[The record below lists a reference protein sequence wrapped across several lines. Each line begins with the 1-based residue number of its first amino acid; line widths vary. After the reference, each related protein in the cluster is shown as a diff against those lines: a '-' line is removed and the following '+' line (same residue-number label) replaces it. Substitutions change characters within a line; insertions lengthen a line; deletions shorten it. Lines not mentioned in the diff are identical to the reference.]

1 MPLREIAQLVRF
13 FTPFPH
19 QNQELMRAIWSGAI
33 GFGLVN
39 IPIKMY
45 SATSEAKIEL
55 DMLDKHDLA
64 NIRFARINVDTGEEV
79 AWGDIVKGYKMD
91 DEYVVLDDEDFEA
104 ASPKKSQVI
113 AIEEFIEEDQV
124 DNTLYEAPYFI
135 APDKGG
141 DRVYALFR
149 EALEKAGKVA
159 LGTYVMRGREHLC
172 MLKANGNRI
181 DLLRLRFADE
191 VRDPTDLE
199 FPSGTGIKPAEL
211 KMALALIAQ
220 LSSKTFD
227 AEKYKNTYHDELMK
241 RIHEKAK
248 GKTPSKPKFK
258 VVKSNAAD
266 LMEQLKASLE
276 TTSKPKKKA
285 S

>member
-1 MPLREIAQLVRF
+1 
-13 FTPFPH
+13 
-19 QNQELMRAIWSGAI
+19 MRAIWSGAI

-45 SATSEAKIEL
+45 SATAESKIDL

-79 AWGDIVKGYKMD
+79 AWGDIVKGYKMN
-91 DEYVVLDDEDFEA
+91 DEYVVLEDEDFEA

-113 AIEEFIEEDQV
+113 AVEEFITEDQV
-124 DNTLYEAPYFI
+124 DDTLYEAPYFI

-149 EALEKAGKVA
+149 EALTKAGKVA

-172 MLKANGNRI
+172 MLKANGDRI

-191 VRDPTDLE
+191 VRDPTELDY
-199 FPSGTGIKPAEL
+199 PSGAGIKPAEL
-211 KMALALIAQ
+211 KMALALIDQ
-220 LSSKTFD
+220 LSSKKFSID
-227 AEKYKNTYHDELMK
+227 KYKNTYHDELLK

-276 TTSKPKKKA
+276 TTGKPKKKA